1 MNALSTLTIFFAATI
16 FCGCSL
22 QLQRQITAVEIG
34 CKRENVVFPQGEIAW
49 YEFMPQYWEANCGDR
64 KYVCQPFTGIA
75 IFQAPSAKCKE
86 LVP

>member
-1 MNALSTLTIFFAATI
+1 MNALSILATLFAAMI
-16 FCGCSL
+16 LCGCSL
-22 QLQRQITAVEIG
+22 QLQRQMTAVEIG
-34 CKRENVVFPQGEIAW
+34 CKIEQVVFPNGEISW

-86 LVP
+86 IIP